1 MFKNLACARR
11 LAPVAALLFASALG
25 LASVAAAA
33 DHPGYLHALTDLRTA
48 RAHLQNPDSGVLHDE
63 ERNAVAEIDK
73 AIAEIKAAS
82 IDDGKNLNDHPGIDV
97 HLKWVAHLNKCAELL
112 KKAHDDVAKEED
124 NPEAQGLQGRA
135 LDHIAKASRFVQ
147 QAIALE
153 Q

>member
-1 MFKNLACARR
+1 VSKTLALSRFLTP
-11 LAPVAALLFASALG
+11 LAILLLSSGLG
-25 LASVAAAA
+25 LASQASAA

-48 RAHLQNPDSGVLHDE
+48 RAHLQNPDSGALHEE
-63 ERNAVAEIDK
+63 ERNAIAEIDK

-97 HLKWVAHLNKCAELL
+97 HLKWVGHLNKCAELL

-124 NPEAQGLQGRA
+124 NPAAQGLQGRA

>member
-1 MFKNLACARR
+1 MLTNSGNWR
-11 LAPVAALLFASALG
+11 LAAFTAILLAAAAFG
-25 LASVAAAA
+25 LASRATAA

-48 RAHLQNPDSGVLHDE
+48 RAHLQNPDSGVLHE
-63 ERNAVAEIDK
+63 QEQNAIAEIDK
-73 AIAEIKAAS
+73 AIGEIKAAS

-124 NPEAQGLQGRA
+124 NPAAQGLQARA

>member
-1 MFKNLACARR
+1 MITRYCKYVIAVVLVTFALA
-11 LAPVAALLFASALG
+11 FASR
-25 LASVAAAA
+25 VTAA

-48 RAHLQNPDSGVLHDE
+48 RAHLQNPDSGTLHDE
-63 ERNAVAEIDK
+63 ERNAIAEIDK

-97 HLKWVAHLNKCAELL
+97 HLKWVGHLNKCAELL

-124 NPEAQGLQGRA
+124 NPAAQGLQGRA
-135 LDHIAKASRFVQ
+135 IDHIAKASRFVQ